1 MIGGRSS
8 NRWLGGCPGV
18 VAIIATIGLG
28 VPAYAQRPPSGGG
41 HATGT
46 VSRPPVPARSMPVG
60 PRVQPP
66 VKTVQ
71 QQQDGRPPQ
80 QQRPLLSPGPQKE
93 GGAGAEQQQGT
104 GDPRIGG
111 GGVSGHPITGGQTT
125 GGQSTGGEGLPTGTR
140 VTPRVPHPPPMRRWP
155 LPQGATEA
163 DRPPPGQCRVWLGG
177 VPASRQPAPT
187 SCGQAAKM
195 RTPGS
200 TLIFGDDKP

>member
-41 HATGT
+41 HVTGT

-93 GGAGAEQQQGT
+93 GGADAEQQQGT

-111 GGVSGHPITGGQTT
+111 GGVSGHPITGG
-125 GGQSTGGEGLPTGTR
+125 
-140 VTPRVPHPPPMRRWP
+140 
-155 LPQGATEA
+155 
-163 DRPPPGQCRVWLGG
+163 
-177 VPASRQPAPT
+177 
-187 SCGQAAKM
+187 
-195 RTPGS
+195 
-200 TLIFGDDKP
+200 

>member
-71 QQQDGRPPQ
+71 QQQQDARPQQ

-125 GGQSTGGEGLPTGTR
+125 GGQST
-140 VTPRVPHPPPMRRWP
+140 
-155 LPQGATEA
+155 
-163 DRPPPGQCRVWLGG
+163 
-177 VPASRQPAPT
+177 
-187 SCGQAAKM
+187 
-195 RTPGS
+195 
-200 TLIFGDDKP
+200 